1 MHNLLFAYLFIWA
14 VILGRLGFDEW
25 QQWRAS
31 RRTTATPED
40 RQKRVEY
47 EPWRTATT

>member
-25 QQWRAS
+25 KQWRLS
-31 RRTTATPED
+31 RAARED
-40 RQKRVEY
+40 GRRNDAECPTWK
-47 EPWRTATT
+47 TATT